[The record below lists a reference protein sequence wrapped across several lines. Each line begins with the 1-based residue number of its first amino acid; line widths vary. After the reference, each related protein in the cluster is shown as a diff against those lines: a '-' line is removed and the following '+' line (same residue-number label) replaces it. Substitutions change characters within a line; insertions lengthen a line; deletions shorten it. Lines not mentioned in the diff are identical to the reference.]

1 MEFSAGDIVLIRFPY
16 SDGKGFKKRPAL
28 VLKGFDDGDLLLCRI
43 TSKIHD
49 TSFDNQVEDWSQVGL
64 LLNSVI
70 RVHKLIVIEAELIGQ
85 QIGKISPE
93 LFLKVSKIFSG
104 ILIENEK

>member
-1 MEFSAGDIVLIRFPY
+1 M
-16 SDGKGFKKRPAL
+16 
-28 VLKGFDDGDLLLCRI
+28 
-43 TSKIHD
+43 
-49 TSFDNQVEDWSQVGL
+49 EDWSQVGL

-85 QIGKISPE
+85 QIGKMSPE